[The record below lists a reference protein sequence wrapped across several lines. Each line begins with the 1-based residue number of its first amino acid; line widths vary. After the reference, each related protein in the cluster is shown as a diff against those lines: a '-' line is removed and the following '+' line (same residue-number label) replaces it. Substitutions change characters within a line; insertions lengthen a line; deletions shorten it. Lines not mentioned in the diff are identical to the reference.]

1 MTTIRSAEGHNV
13 PVTTLRPAR
22 TVLLAALLT
31 PALLLSGCGGESKD
45 KPTAKPSVNL
55 PTGDVEVPAGV
66 TLTKAGTKLKFGA
79 PALVAYQPN
88 PQRSSVLSLT
98 VKSVQ
103 TGKISDLAAFQL
115 DDATKASQPYYVNV
129 AVQNVGT
136 GDLSRMDVPLFAVD
150 GSNSLLR
157 PSSFNNGFAR
167 CPSTPLPS
175 GFVAGKTFTSCLVYL
190 IPNKGT
196 LVEMSF
202 RPLQT
207 FEPITWQGPIQP
219 VAKATK
225 KPAKKPAKKT
235 GKKVNP

>member
-1 MTTIRSAEGHNV
+1 MSTIRSAEGHNV
-13 PVTTLRPAR
+13 PVTTLRRAGTP
-22 TVLLAALLT
+22 LIAALLT

-45 KPTAKPSVNL
+45 KPTAKPSVSL
-55 PTGDVEVPAGV
+55 PTGNVKVPAGV
-66 TLTKAGTKLKFGA
+66 TLTKAGTKLKFGD
-79 PALVAYQPN
+79 PAMVAYQPN

-103 TGKISDLAAFQL
+103 LGKIADFAAFQL
-115 DDATKASQPYYVNV
+115 DAATKASLPYYVNV

-150 GSNSLLR
+150 ASNSLLR

-167 CPSTPLPS
+167 CPSTPLPA
-175 GFVAGKTFTSCLVYL
+175 GFGAGKTFTSCLVYFL
-190 IPNKGT
+190 PNKGT

-219 VAKATK
+219 VAKAKKATK
-225 KPAKKPAKKT
+225 KPAKKAKK
-235 GKKVNP
+235 KKVNP